1 MRDPKA
7 FLTLRRA
14 TPGRQ
19 AVEER
24 VRHWREFYGPV
35 PESAV
40 RAQGARCMDCGVP
53 FCQGDTGCPVRNVI
67 PEWNDLVAR
76 GEWHGAFDSLHATNN
91 FPELTGRLCPAPCE
105 SACVLGL
112 VNEPVAIR
120 HIEQTIADR
129 GFAEGWVV
137 PRPPRRATGFS
148 VAVIGSGPAG
158 LAAAQQLRRYGH
170 DVVVFEKDERVG
182 GLLRYGIP
190 EFKLEKSV
198 LQQRLDQLEAEGVQF
213 RTGISVGEDVT
224 ADELRAEFDAVC
236 IATGAGAARDLDVP
250 GRQLAGVYLAM
261 DFLTAQNRRL
271 ETEQLSA
278 RYQVPGT
285 RYQEPGTR
293 YPVPDK
299 DFDAR
304 DRHVVI
310 IGGGDT
316 GSDCAGTCVR
326 QGARSVRQFELLPQP
341 PASRAA
347 NTPWPL
353 WPMQLR
359 TSHAH
364 EEGCD
369 REWSVAT
376 TAFSG
381 ENGRVHKLHGARLE
395 RRVFADGRTDFARMP
410 GTEFELDADLVLL
423 AMGFTGPVKSRLLVD
438 IGVQLDARGN
448 IATDHAHRTSV
459 PGVFSAGDARRG
471 ASLIVWAIREG
482 RDAAEAINVW
492 LSNPGNNR
500 QLPQMLG
507 GVIERSG

>member
-1 MRDPKA
+1 MADPKA

-19 AVEER
+19 SVVDR

-35 PESAV
+35 PEDAV
-40 RAQGARCMDCGVP
+40 RTQAARCMDCGVP
-53 FCQGDTGCPVRNVI
+53 FCQGDSGCPVRNVI
-67 PEWNDLVAR
+67 PEWNGLVQKGDWREAL
-76 GEWHGAFDSLHATNN
+76 ESLHATNN

-105 SACVLGL
+105 SACVLGI

-129 GFAEGWVV
+129 GFNEGWVV
-137 PRPPRRATGFS
+137 PRPPRRVSGFR

-158 LAAAQQLRRYGH
+158 LAAAQQLRRQGH
-170 DVVVFEKDERVG
+170 SVVVFERDERVG

-198 LQQRLDQLEAEGVQF
+198 LDLRLGQLEAEGVQF
-213 RTGISVGEDVT
+213 RSGIDVGEDITVE
-224 ADELRAEFDAVC
+224 DLRAEFDAICV
-236 IATGAGAARDLDVP
+236 ATGAGAARDLDVP
-250 GRQLAGVYLAM
+250 GRGLVGVHLAM

-271 ETEQLSA
+271 EGREVVGA
-278 RYQVPGT
+278 
-285 RYQEPGTR
+285 
-293 YPVPDK
+293 D
-299 DFDAR
+299 DAR
-304 DRHVVI
+304 DKRVVI

-341 PASRAA
+341 PASRAGS
-347 NTPWPL
+347 TPWPL

-364 EEGCD
+364 EEGCE

-381 ENGRVHKLHGARLE
+381 ADGRVQRLHAARME
-395 RRVFADGRTDFARMP
+395 RKVFADGHTDFARMP
-410 GTEFELDADLVLL
+410 DTDFELEADLVLL
-423 AMGFTGPVKSRLLVD
+423 AMGFTGPVKSRLLADLAVD
-438 IGVQLDARGN
+438 LDARGA
-448 IATDHAHRTSV
+448 IATDREHRTSV
-459 PGVFSAGDARRG
+459 PGIFAAGDARRG

-482 RDAAEAINVW
+482 RDAADSIDHW
-492 LSNPGNNR
+492 LRELTP
-500 QLPQMLG
+500 
-507 GVIERSG
+507 